1 METPS
6 VYTLAQ
12 TKKLVGSTKTTKA
25 NPLPTGGEDRLS
37 MSHAL
42 ASYNHY

>member
-6 VYTLAQ
+6 VYTLAK

-25 NPLPTGGEDRLS
+25 NPLLTGGEDRLS
-37 MSHAL
+37 MSHTL
-42 ASYNHY
+42 ASHIHF